1 MRSLLRFLARNY
13 FFLLFLLLEAVSI
26 GLIVNYNNFQRV
38 RFFNSSNSVTASI
51 YEKFNAITSFFA
63 LQKTNAELADEN
75 ARLRTQL
82 EQYKQVF
89 IPLDSLNIAER
100 KEEQELQTPDTTLR
114 QFDFIPAKVVNNS
127 FIKQYNYITINKGSN
142 DGVAVDM
149 GIIGP
154 GGVVGIVTSVSKN
167 YATGPTILNK
177 RWSVSAKIKN
187 SNYFGTLAWD
197 GIDPHVARLNEIP
210 FHVKM
215 EVGDTI
221 VTSGFSDVFPE
232 GVPVGIIEKFDHASG
247 RNFFDISVRLLTNF
261 ANLSYVEIA
270 KNNHLEELIDLQ
282 KMNTNE

>member
-13 FFLLFLLLEAVSI
+13 FVLLFLLLEAIS
-26 GLIVNYNNFQRV
+26 LSMIVNYNNFQSV
-38 RFFNSSNSVTASI
+38 RFFNSSSRLTASV
-51 YEKFNAITSFFA
+51 YEQFNAITSFFA
-63 LQKTNAELADEN
+63 LQKTNAELAKEN

-82 EQYKQVF
+82 EHYKRNF
-89 IPLDSLNIAER
+89 IPVDSLGLISPA
-100 KEEQELQTPDTTLR
+100 KEKSDSTPR
-114 QFDFIPAKVVNNS
+114 QFEFIPAKVVNSS
-127 FIKQYNYITINKGSN
+127 FTKQYNYITINKGSVN
-142 DGVAVDM
+142 GVKIDM

-154 GGVVGIVTSVSKN
+154 GGVVGIITSVSEN

-197 GIDPHVARLNEIP
+197 GIDPHTAHLNEIP

-232 GVPVGIIEKFDHASG
+232 GVPVGVVEKFDHASG
-247 RNFFDISVRLLTNF
+247 RNFFDISVRLLTDF
-261 ANLSYVEIA
+261 ANLSYVEVT
-270 KNNHLEELIDLQ
+270 KNNHLEQLIELQ
-282 KMNTNE
+282 KANMND